1 MLVDLVSPVTHPP
14 DVDTEVVR
22 VLWGGADGEGMPL
35 VDGDGRYL
43 DEAPVPGAVVK
54 LGRLPDLEGGDPGGE
69 AGPLFYHRHPPAHQP
84 ADHSVELLGYEYNG
98 EEDKPLPECWSVEYE
113 EAPVEPVVEVREVEY
128 LEVSTATDE
137 THGADHHEG
146 EDDDEGD
153 PGWVGQTPNQSK
165 QSGTGGQ
172 HPVRVGPAGAVTA
185 GLTVSDIDRQGEAGG
200 DGEGLQAAVS
210 GQAVVPGDQLTAG
223 RRVVAQSG
231 PVSPVRSGEL
241 EKLDRVRGNIQP

>member
-1 MLVDLVSPVTHPP
+1 M
-14 DVDTEVVR
+14 
-22 VLWGGADGEGMPL
+22 
-35 VDGDGRYL
+35 
-43 DEAPVPGAVVK
+43 
-54 LGRLPDLEGGDPGGE
+54 
-69 AGPLFYHRHPPAHQP
+69 
-84 ADHSVELLGYEYNG
+84 
-98 EEDKPLPECWSVEYE
+98 EYE

-128 LEVSTATDE
+128 LKVSTATDE

-153 PGWVGQTPNQSK
+153 PGWVCQTADQSK

-172 HPVRVGPAGAVTA
+172 HPVRVGPAGSVTA

-223 RRVVAQSG
+223 RRVVAHSG